1 MSQAQAPSPAPVP
14 RAAPVPAPPGVATP
28 ATRVEMRARLAGRPT
43 GTTEDVPRLLTRW
56 QAIAVATCV
65 AFGVLAALFQ
75 LLAWQATGRAA
86 DNTEQLVR
94 VQQIQSSLFRADA
107 LATNA
112 FLIGGLEPAEQ
123 RAEYDA
129 ALDMVLRQ
137 ITDAAEAQPADRE
150 ALAALNTEVSAYA
163 TTNAQAR
170 DNNRQGFPVGA
181 EYLKGASAGLRTDA
195 VRILQSLV
203 RANTERADTEL
214 DGQNTLPL
222 FLTGAVAILLLWW
235 VNRQVARRFRRA
247 INKGLAVAALMIL
260 VVTLFGTFISAQRSG
275 DNDDLRAGDFALAL
289 DEASARTAANDA
301 KANESLRLIARGSGD
316 VYESAW
322 TTAAD
327 KAGGAS
333 SPETLPLWEA
343 YVARHEEVVSLDEAG
358 SWDDAVAEAT
368 TTEAG
373 GSSQALDEFDS
384 ASQQVIDDAA
394 SRTTD
399 SLRSGA
405 FTALMLVSVSLLVG
419 LAAAGAA
426 TWGIAQRRREY
437 A

>member
-1 MSQAQAPSPAPVP
+1 M
-14 RAAPVPAPPGVATP
+14 T
-28 ATRVEMRARLAGRPT
+28 
-43 GTTEDVPRLLTRW
+43 
-56 QAIAVATCV
+56 TCV
-65 AFGVLAALFQ
+65 VFGVLAALFQ

-129 ALDMVLRQ
+129 ALDQVLRQ
-137 ITDAAEAQPADRE
+137 IADAAEAQSADRE
-150 ALAALNTEVSAYA
+150 ALAALNAEVSAYA

-181 EYLKGASAGLRTDA
+181 EYLKGASAGLRAEA
-195 VRILQSLV
+195 VPILQSLV

-214 DGQNTLPL
+214 NGQNTLPL
-222 FLTGAVAILLLWW
+222 FFTGVVALALLWW
-235 VNRQVARRFRRA
+235 VNREIARRFRRRF
-247 INKGLAVAALMIL
+247 NQGLVAAALMIL
-260 VVTLFGTFISAQRSG
+260 VITLLGTFFSAQRSG
-275 DNDDLRAGDFALAL
+275 DNDDLRAGDFALAV

-316 VYESAW
+316 AYEAAW

-327 KAGGAS
+327 QVDTAAS
-333 SPETLPLWEA
+333 PQTLPLWEA
-343 YVARHEEVVSLDEAG
+343 YVSRHQEVVSLDEAG
-358 SWDDAVAEAT
+358 SWDAAVAEAT
-368 TTEAG
+368 TTAAG
-373 GSSQALDEFDS
+373 GSSQALDEFDA
-384 ASQQVIDDAA
+384 ASQRVIDDAA

-399 SLRSGA
+399 SLASGT
-405 FTALMLVSVSLLVG
+405 FLALMLVAISLLAG
-419 LAAAGAA
+419 FAAAGAA
-426 TWGIAQRRREY
+426 AWGIAQRRKEY

>member
-14 RAAPVPAPPGVATP
+14 RRAPIPAPAGVATA
-28 ATRVEMRARLAGRPT
+28 ATRAQAGAGLAGRQ
-43 GTTEDVPRLLTRW
+43 GASEDVPRLLNRW
-56 QAIAVATCV
+56 QAVAVVTCV

-75 LLAWQATGRAA
+75 LLAFQATGRAA

-112 FLIGGLEPAEQ
+112 FLIGGLEPVDQ

-129 ALDMVLRQ
+129 ALDQVLRQ
-137 ITDAAEAQPADRE
+137 VADAAEAQPADRE
-150 ALAALNTEVSAYA
+150 ALAALNAEVSAYV

-181 EYLKGASAGLRTDA
+181 EYLKQASTGLRSDA
-195 VRILQSLV
+195 VLILQSLV
-203 RANTERADTEL
+203 TANTERADAEL

-222 FLTGAVAILLLWW
+222 FLTGAVAVGLLWW
-235 VNRQVARRFRRA
+235 VNRELARRFRRRF
-247 INKGLAVAALMIL
+247 NQGLVAAVLMVV
-260 VVTLFGTFISAQRSG
+260 VVTLLGSFFSAQRSG
-275 DNDDLRAGDFALAL
+275 DNGDLRSGDFARAL

-316 VYESAW
+316 AYETAW
-322 TTAAD
+322 ATASEQVDDAV
-327 KAGGAS
+327 
-333 SPETLPLWEA
+333 SPDTQRLWEV
-343 YVARHEEVVSLDEAG
+343 YQDRHVSVVSLDEDG
-358 SWDDAVAEAT
+358 RWDEAVARAT
-368 TTEAG
+368 TTGAS
-373 GSSQALDEFDS
+373 GSSRALDEFDT
-384 ASQQVIDDAA
+384 ASQQVIDEAA
-394 SRTTD
+394 SRTTE

-405 FTALMLVSVSLLVG
+405 FPAIMLIVLTLGVG

-426 TWGIAQRRREY
+426 SWGIAQRRKEY